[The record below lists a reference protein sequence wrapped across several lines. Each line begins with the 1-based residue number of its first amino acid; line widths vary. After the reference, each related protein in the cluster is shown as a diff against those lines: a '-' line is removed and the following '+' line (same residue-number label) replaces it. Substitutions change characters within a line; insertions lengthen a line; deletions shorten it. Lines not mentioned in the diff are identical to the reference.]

1 MVFVLYILK
10 TLFYFFLS
18 NLKQSIYNKKSGLNC
33 TFNDYWTLPISEK
46 ETNDK
51 VIDIIRY
58 DSLDNK

>member
-1 MVFVLYILK
+1 MD
-10 TLFYFFLS
+10 
-18 NLKQSIYNKKSGLNC
+18 G
-33 TFNDYWTLPISEK
+33 FNDYWTLPIGEK